1 MIQTFGLT
9 NIPQEIHK
17 TSRHKKRE
25 QRALLAGYYTIGS
38 YHANSS
44 AAILYELAN
53 QLSKSNNDL
62 LWFAITGITA
72 QYLYERIDTKKYIES
87 IKIFRDDTARFNV
100 NRGDEASASDDGG
113 GINIEDE
120 YRFMFF
126 RHWSLYNSMYYSSYV
141 SSQLSLWNDASDN
154 KLHSFFALMG
164 YKKKS
169 KMYT

>member
-1 MIQTFGLT
+1 M
-9 NIPQEIHK
+9 
-17 TSRHKKRE
+17 
-25 QRALLAGYYTIGS
+25 LAGYYTIGS

-100 NRGDEASASDDGG
+100 NRGDEVSASDDGG

-164 YKKKS
+164 YQKES